1 MPPSY
6 PDGFTKAELEIDG
19 GETISVLFNPTE
31 YSITKTNTWNFK
43 EVQGQSL
50 PPPEFGGGAPR
61 QLSLSLLLDAS
72 LLEGSQSVKD
82 ITDKLFKMMEVGDG
96 QPAGGKRASPPKVTF
111 RWGAVDTFKAVCT
124 SLNCTYQLF
133 QPNGD
138 PIRAEVKLDLKQ
150 AEPAS
155 TASAN
160 SANLGTN
167 PTTRSAGDAGV
178 HLVKDGDS
186 LPSIAYRAYGDATR
200 WRRIAEANDID
211 DPFDLVPG
219 RRLILPG
226 GATARPQGA
235 R

>member
-6 PDGFTKAELEIDG
+6 PPGFKKAELAIEG
-19 GETISVLFNPTE
+19 GETIPVLFNPTE

-61 QLSLSLLLDAS
+61 QLSLQLLLDAS

-111 RWGAVDTFKAVCT
+111 RWGAVDTFLAVCT
-124 SLNCTYQLF
+124 SLTVAYQLF
-133 QPNGD
+133 EPNGV
-138 PIRAEVKLDLKQ
+138 PIRADVKLDLKQ
-150 AEPAS
+150 AAQAS
-155 TASAN
+155 TSSSASAQK
-160 SANLGTN
+160 GTN
-167 PTTRSAGDAGV
+167 PTTRAMEGHGV
-178 HLVKDGDS
+178 HTVQDGDS

-200 WRRIAEANDID
+200 WRAIAEANGID
-211 DPFDLVPG
+211 NPLHMRRGTALVVP
-219 RRLILPG
+219 RLES
-226 GATARPQGA
+226 
-235 R
+235 

>member
-1 MPPSY
+1 MPLPEGY
-6 PDGFTKAELEIDG
+6 VKAQLAIEG
-19 GETISVLFNPTE
+19 GDVIKCLFNPTE

-43 EVQGQSL
+43 EVGGSSL
-50 PPPEFGGGAPR
+50 PPPEFGGGSPR
-61 QLSLSLLLDAS
+61 QISLNLLLDNS
-72 LLEGSQSVKD
+72 VLDDSQSVLS
-82 ITDKLFKMMEVGDG
+82 ITQKLFKMMEVGDG
-96 QPAGGKRASPPKVTF
+96 QPAGSSRAAPPYVTF

-124 SLNCTYQLF
+124 SLTCTYQLF
-133 QPNGD
+133 EPNGD
-138 PIRAEVKLDLKQ
+138 PIRADIKLDLKQ

-200 WRRIAEANDID
+200 WRTIAEANAID
-211 DPFDLVPG
+211 DPLRLRRGTPLTVP
-219 RRLILPG
+219 RLD
-226 GATARPQGA
+226 A
-235 R
+235 

>member
-19 GETISVLFNPTE
+19 GETIGVLFNPTE
-31 YSITKTNTWNFK
+31 YTITKTNTWNFK
-43 EVQGQSL
+43 EVGGSSL
-50 PPPEFGGGAPR
+50 PPPEFGGGSPR
-61 QLSLSLLLDAS
+61 QISLNLLLDNS
-72 LLEGSQSVKD
+72 VLEDSQSVLS
-82 ITDKLFKMMEVGDG
+82 ITQKLFKMMEVGDG
-96 QPAGGKRASPPKVTF
+96 QPAGSSRAAPPYVTF

-124 SLNCTYQLF
+124 SLTCTYQLF
-133 QPNGD
+133 EPNGD
-138 PIRAEVKLDLKQ
+138 PIRADIKLDLKQ

-200 WRRIAEANDID
+200 WRTIADANDID
-211 DPFDLVPG
+211 DPLRLRRGTALTVP
-219 RRLILPG
+219 RLEV
-226 GATARPQGA
+226 
-235 R
+235 